1 LAVFHLSYSDDTPIS
16 LGIVLDTSGSMER
29 KIATARSAVD
39 RFIRTIY
46 RDDDSNQR
54 YAGNAIEKS
63 LSQLAE
69 ELRSQYSLGFYPKH
83 DMNYRKWHHVEIRAR
98 DPRLHIRACKDYFGG
113 DSGK

>member
-1 LAVFHLSYSDDTPIS
+1 VAAWNAKSRPHVRRSIASYEQFTGTTTAISDTQATRSKKI
-16 LGIVLDTSGSMER
+16 LD
-29 KIATARSAVD
+29 
-39 RFIRTIY
+39 
-46 RDDDSNQR
+46 
-54 YAGNAIEKS
+54 
-63 LSQLAE
+63 QLAE